1 MVDFLF
7 FCAANDVSHPILDR
21 QRGEWPE
28 TLSRHSAV
36 KHVQYYSATTKYYF
50 NLGLPGAGNAL
61 IYPSKPENGKKQ
73 YMRDLAN
80 RALNIAQQLGA
91 SYVDVRVMERTT
103 EGIDVKNGR
112 VEGISSGTSSGFN
125 VRVIVDGAWGFA
137 SSANMDD
144 AEAERVAKQSV
155 QIARASALVAG
166 EPVILSP
173 LAPQH
178 GFYRTPMQQ
187 DTFIIPLNQKVQLL
201 LDADAAMQSVKG
213 VSLTNSNMEYARE
226 HKLFVSSEGS
236 EVEQELYDV
245 GAAIDASAVDPTSS
259 EIQTRSYPNSFG
271 RQAGTSGYEFIE
283 AMDLANH
290 GARIGEEAVKLLA
303 APQCP
308 SGVTT
313 IILDGQQTALQVHE
327 SCGHPIELDRVL
339 GMEAGFVGKS
349 FLTTD
354 KLNGHYRYGSDVV
367 NLTAD
372 ATLPGGLG
380 TFGWDDE
387 GVPAQRTPIVT
398 NGIFSGYL
406 MSRDTAPLL
415 GLTSNGCV
423 RADSWNRLPMI
434 RMTNVSLEP
443 GTWTLDD
450 LIADTD
456 DGIYMS
462 INKSWS
468 IDDRRLNFQF
478 GVELAYEIKHGKLGR
493 MLKNATYTGITPQ
506 FWGSCDAICKHDEW
520 VVWGTPN
527 CGKGEPMQTMRTGH
541 GAAPA
546 RFRNVQIGVGSW

>member
-1 MVDFLF
+1 
-7 FCAANDVSHPILDR
+7 
-21 QRGEWPE
+21 
-28 TLSRHSAV
+28 
-36 KHVQYYSATTKYYF
+36 
-50 NLGLPGAGNAL
+50 
-61 IYPSKPENGKKQ
+61 
-73 YMRDLAN
+73 MRDLAN

-144 AEAERVAKQSV
+144 VEAEQVARQAI

-173 LAPQH
+173 LAAQH
-178 GFYRTPMQQ
+178 GFYWTPMQK
-187 DTFIIPLNQKVQLL
+187 DPFTIPLNQKVQIL
-201 LDADAAMQSVKG
+201 LDADAAMRSVYG
-213 VSLTNSNMEYARE
+213 VALTNSNMEYSRE

-245 GAAIDASAVDPTSS
+245 GAA
-259 EIQTRSYPNSFG
+259 
-271 RQAGTSGYEFIE
+271 
-283 AMDLANH
+283 
-290 GARIGEEAVKLLA
+290 
-303 APQCP
+303 
-308 SGVTT
+308 
-313 IILDGQQTALQVHE
+313 
-327 SCGHPIELDRVL
+327 
-339 GMEAGFVGKS
+339 MEAGFVGKS

-372 ATLPGGLG
+372 ATIPGGLG

-387 GVPAQRTPIVT
+387 GVPAQKTPIVT

-406 MSRDTAPLL
+406 MSRDTAPML
-415 GLTSNGCV
+415 GLASNGCV

-462 INKSWS
+462 IDKSWS

-478 GVELAYEIKHGKLGR
+478 GVEMAYEIKHGKLGE

-506 FWGSCDAICKHDEW
+506 FWGSCDAICNHDEW
-520 VVWGTPN
+520 TVWGTPN
-527 CGKGEPMQTMRTGH
+527 CGKGEPMQVMRTGH

-546 RFRNVQIGVGSW
+546 RFRNVQVGVGNW